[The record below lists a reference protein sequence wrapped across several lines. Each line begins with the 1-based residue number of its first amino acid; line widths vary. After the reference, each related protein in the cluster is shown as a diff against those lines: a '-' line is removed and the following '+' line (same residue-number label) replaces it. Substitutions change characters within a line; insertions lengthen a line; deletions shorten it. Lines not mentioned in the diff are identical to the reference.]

1 MSEAERA
8 TDEAPA
14 VGAPSDSD
22 DSASDA
28 EVIELDTAAPSLRR
42 DGASGPASAAAAPP
56 LLQQWGWTRDGAL
69 SGYVFGREGF
79 RQGELMTTSTIVA
92 AGDPP
97 TPLHSHPT
105 LCEGDAAVTKS
116 GSTSVPFET
125 LQRERLRRERRRRN
139 QRAVF

>member
-28 EVIELDTAAPSLRR
+28 EVIELDTAAPSLLE

-56 LLQQWGWTRDGAL
+56 LLQQWG
-69 SGYVFGREGF
+69 
-79 RQGELMTTSTIVA
+79 
-92 AGDPP
+92 
-97 TPLHSHPT
+97 
-105 LCEGDAAVTKS
+105 
-116 GSTSVPFET
+116 
-125 LQRERLRRERRRRN
+125 
-139 QRAVF
+139 